1 MKHNMFQAVPLLIL
15 NKRSH
20 LCIIETSQ
28 WLIDGGKNM
37 LSQKF
42 YAVTQHEG
50 VVSITSWG
58 NDDTPNVRCTWNSHL
73 RITADER
80 ILAPIAGFTSVQ
92 GDVAKND
99 RIILTLGSREV
110 EGFNNY
116 QGTGFL
122 VEGRAHFTDSG
133 AEFEQ
138 MKAEFPFMNKLLEVT
153 VESAKQL
160 L

>member
-1 MKHNMFQAVPLLIL
+1 
-15 NKRSH
+15 
-20 LCIIETSQ
+20 
-28 WLIDGGKNM
+28 M
-37 LSQKF
+37 LSKKF
-42 YAVTQHEG
+42 FEVIQNEG

-58 NDDTPNVRCTWNSHL
+58 NGDQPNVRCTWNSYL
-73 RITADER
+73 RITKDER

-92 GDVAKND
+92 GDVSKND
-99 RIILTLGSREV
+99 RVMLTLGSREV

-122 VEGRAHFTDSG
+122 IEGRARFTDCG

-138 MKAEFPFMNKLLEVT
+138 MQKEYPFMNKLLEIT

>member
-1 MKHNMFQAVPLLIL
+1 
-15 NKRSH
+15 
-20 LCIIETSQ
+20 
-28 WLIDGGKNM
+28 M
-37 LSQKF
+37 LSKTFFEVIQN
-42 YAVTQHEG
+42 EG

-58 NDDTPNVRCTWNSHL
+58 SGDQPNVRCTWNSYL
-73 RITADER
+73 RITKDER

-92 GDVAKND
+92 GDVSKND
-99 RIILTLGSREV
+99 RVMLTLGSREV

-122 VEGRAHFTDSG
+122 IEGRARFTDCG

-138 MKAEFPFMNKLLEVT
+138 MQKEYPFMNKLLEIT